1 MYNLHIYETRLCER
15 RNDMNKIKLIPVLA
29 IVSLLSACGDKYG
42 ISLKAPKFSS
52 VGKEVTIETFSND
65 LKAKFEEMKKNE
77 NFYKGKKEISDYQ
90 GAEMSSDRVRDKK
103 TKRESYVKS
112 NLDTKYSYDMDSLV
126 AQIEE
131 KRKSVTISSSDDYDL
146 TLTTDSDGVTVFQK
160 ISEENKEYFGV
171 IDVKNEEA
179 DCFSIDVSMKD
190 ELEKRLESVYNS
202 LFTSSN
208 IKKIAYSLD
217 EMDKD
222 DFKYV
227 TFYENGNTFTYVY
240 NQKLKDSE
248 VKDSD
253 ENVYALAT
261 GTMKMK
267 EQITFGDG
275 TLKIASST
283 LVNADTKYTVKNGS
297 NLVGDVVKTKLTT
310 YISAEVK
317 NFNKALNSVN
327 TENYFVQHAS

>member
-1 MYNLHIYETRLCER
+1 
-15 RNDMNKIKLIPVLA
+15 MNRIKLIPVLA

-52 VGKEVTIETFSND
+52 VGKEVTIETFSNN
-65 LKAKFEEMKKNE
+65 LKAKFEEMKNNE

-90 GAEMSSDRVRDKK
+90 GGEMSSDRVRDKK

-146 TLTTDSDGVTVFQK
+146 TLTTDGDGITVFQK

-208 IKKIAYSLD
+208 IKRIAYSLD

-227 TFYENGNTFTYVY
+227 TCYENGNTFTYVY

-248 VKDSD
+248 VKDNG

-261 GTMKMK
+261 GTAKMK

>member
-1 MYNLHIYETRLCER
+1 
-15 RNDMNKIKLIPVLA
+15 MNKIKLIPVLA